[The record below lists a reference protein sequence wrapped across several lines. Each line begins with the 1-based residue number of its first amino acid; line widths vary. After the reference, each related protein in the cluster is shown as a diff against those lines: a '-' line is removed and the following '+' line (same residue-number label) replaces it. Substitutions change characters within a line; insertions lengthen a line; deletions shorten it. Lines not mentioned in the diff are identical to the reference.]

1 MKTILTNIWLWFA
14 AVVFTAI
21 VICSL
26 AAMAA
31 SFFNSAYR
39 FIS

>member
-1 MKTILTNIWLWFA
+1 MKTTLTNIWLWFA

-26 AAMAA
+26 AAMAV
-31 SFFNSAYR
+31 SFFYSVYS
-39 FIS
+39 FLS

>member
-1 MKTILTNIWLWFA
+1 MKTTLTNIWLWFA

-26 AAMAA
+26 AAMAVA
-31 SFFNSAYR
+31 FVYSVYSFLS
-39 FIS
+39 